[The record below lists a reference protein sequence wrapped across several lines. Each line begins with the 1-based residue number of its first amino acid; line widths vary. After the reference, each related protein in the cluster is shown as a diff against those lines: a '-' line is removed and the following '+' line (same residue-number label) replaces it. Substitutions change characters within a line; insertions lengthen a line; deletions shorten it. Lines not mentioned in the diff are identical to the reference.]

1 MGIKRA
7 SGFFGM
13 LFLFA
18 FNLQNF
24 SINICKLDIK
34 FYVMKKAVF
43 FILFSGMVF
52 TLKAQ
57 QNTYTPNRTPQSV
70 AGLNR
75 FSDTVPSNKL
85 SKQQQNDL
93 NLLFSPR
100 IQPKKT
106 FSTNHNLTALLDR
119 MPIATPQGNWN
130 MPIVKPDGT
139 TKYTMPVLR
148 GQPLVKP
155 KTDTSKFTP

>member
-1 MGIKRA
+1 
-7 SGFFGM
+7 
-13 LFLFA
+13 
-18 FNLQNF
+18 
-24 SINICKLDIK
+24 
-34 FYVMKKAVF
+34 MKKAIF
-43 FILFSGMVF
+43 FILFSGTVF

-57 QNTYTPNRTPQSV
+57 QNTITPNRTPQNV
-70 AGLNR
+70 PGVNR

-100 IQPKKT
+100 VQPKKPT
-106 FSTNHNLTALLDR
+106 STNQNLTASLDN

-139 TKYTMPVLR
+139 VIYTMPIKRLPPVV
-148 GQPLVKP
+148 QP
-155 KTDTSKFTP
+155 KTEVPKPNP